1 MKLFHRKRKPRIHV
15 LVATRHEGAV
25 TALAGLNGIAVDFEI
40 AEATTTNG
48 AYTNLPGCSLSI
60 LDPSDLVESPGLS
73 REVLQAAV
81 RESGVLAVS
90 GEAFAAE
97 PSRLLEEAL
106 AAVGAIHALPPRR
119 VAITNIS
126 GGVGKTT
133 LALHLARYAQEQL
146 HLPALVIE
154 IAYGASALKT
164 LTRPDL
170 PDLYDVVTQGEAPEK
185 WQGVTLLPMEH
196 RTGRLLLGQESKILT
211 ALERVM
217 QAHVITV
224 FDAQAAHPLWST
236 VQDMIEPVLVVS
248 DSRPDSLAN
257 ATALMSTLD
266 GNSNGHGNCRVH
278 LVLNRM
284 RGKDRL
290 GLAGL
295 KRALDV
301 PEIDGAGRLDG
312 RLGERLMPL
321 VYPGW
326 KGR

>member
-1 MKLFHRKRKPRIHV
+1 M
-15 LVATRHEGAV
+15 
-25 TALAGLNGIAVDFEI
+25 
-40 AEATTTNG
+40 
-48 AYTNLPGCSLSI
+48 
-60 LDPSDLVESPGLS
+60 
-73 REVLQAAV
+73 

-90 GEAFAAE
+90 GEDFAAE
-97 PSRLLEEAL
+97 PSRFLEEAL

-119 VAITNIS
+119 VAITNVS

-196 RTGRLLLGQESKILT
+196 RTGRLLLGQEGKILT
-211 ALERVM
+211 ALEKVM

-224 FDAQAAHPLWST
+224 FDAQAAHPLWPA

-257 ATALMSTLD
+257 ATALMSTLY
-266 GNSNGHGNCRVH
+266 GNSH